1 MRRLPIILLACL
13 AAGCAAGRPDRPT
26 TGVRAGD
33 LLQVR
38 DGDGTVRA
46 IDVRTGRE
54 AGRRP
59 AGVTATVDG
68 RAVLFSARPRGS
80 ATLVE
85 ARDAATGA
93 VGARRTLPGRW
104 RLPQPA
110 AEGALEGVSANG
122 RTLVL
127 ADSRRFAFLDTRLSA
142 PPRLAELADRYSYDA
157 LAPDGSVLYLIEHRP
172 DLG

>member
-1 MRRLPIILLACL
+1 MRRLRITLLPCL
-13 AAGCAAGRPDRPT
+13 AAGCAAGRPDQPT

-59 AGVTATVDG
+59 GGVTAPIDG
-68 RAVLFSARPRGS
+68 RAVVFSARGRGS

-93 VGARRTLPGRW
+93 VRARRTLSGR
-104 RLPQPA
+104 
-110 AEGALEGVSANG
+110 
-122 RTLVL
+122 
-127 ADSRRFAFLDTRLSA
+127 
-142 PPRLAELADRYSYDA
+142 
-157 LAPDGSVLYLIEHRP
+157 
-172 DLG
+172 

>member
-1 MRRLPIILLACL
+1 MRRLPILLVALIATGCG
-13 AAGCAAGRPDRPT
+13 AAQPHQPT
-26 TGVRAGD
+26 TGVQAGD

-38 DGDGTVRA
+38 DRDGTVRA

-59 AGVTATVDG
+59 LGVTATVGG
-68 RAVLFSARPRGS
+68 RAVLFSARVRGT
-80 ATLVE
+80 ATVVE

-93 VGARRTLPGRW
+93 VRARRTLPGRW

-110 AEGALEGVSANG
+110 ADGGLEGVSADG

-127 ADSRRFAFLDTRLSA
+127 ADGSRF
-142 PPRLAELADRYSYDA
+142 
-157 LAPDGSVLYLIEHRP
+157 
-172 DLG
+172 